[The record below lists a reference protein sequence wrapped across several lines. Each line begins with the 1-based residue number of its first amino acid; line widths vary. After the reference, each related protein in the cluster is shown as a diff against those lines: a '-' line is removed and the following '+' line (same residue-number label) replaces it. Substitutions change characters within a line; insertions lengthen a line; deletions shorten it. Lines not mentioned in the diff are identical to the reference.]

1 MLDVSMSDAAAVLH
15 ADLTLAR
22 RVERAEIE
30 FCALGAGAAVRPEC
44 LEVAGGTALYSA
56 PGSPL
61 NKVLGLGLHGPV
73 SDAELDQLV
82 AFYEGRGEPAQVE
95 LCPLAALDLP
105 ERLLRRGFV
114 PQGFEN
120 ELGAR
125 ITGGS
130 RQAEPGARAVGGVV
144 VERSTSDTDW
154 VMLVAAGF
162 AAGEPHVGGGPE
174 HGPGPSADELAP
186 IMASFVHPEIARY
199 VARVDGAA
207 AGGGASW
214 ERGGVLGVF
223 GTATLP
229 AFRRRGV
236 QAAITVAA
244 LRDASPAAEL
254 AIATTAPGSTSQRT
268 FERLGFRVLYTRTIF
283 VRTPPA
289 AA

>member
-1 MLDVSMSDAAAVLH
+1 MSEAGAVLH
-15 ADLTLAR
+15 ADLALAR
-22 RVERAEIE
+22 RVERAEID
-30 FCALGAGAAVRPEC
+30 FCALGAAAAAR
-44 LEVAGGTALYSA
+44 LERLDVAGGSALYCA

-73 SDAELDQLV
+73 SDADLDQLV
-82 AFYEGRGEPAQVE
+82 AFYERRGEPAQVE
-95 LCPLAALDLP
+95 LCPLAGLDLP
-105 ERLLRRGFV
+105 ERLIRRGFL

-125 ITGGS
+125 ITVS
-130 RQAEPGARAVGGVV
+130 PRPPLPEGVA
-144 VERSTSDTDW
+144 VERTANDAEW
-154 VMLVAAGF
+154 VRLVAEGF

-186 IMASFVHPEIARY
+186 IMASFVHPDIARY
-199 VARVDGAA
+199 VARVEGVA
-207 AGGGASW
+207 AGGGAAW

-229 AFRRRGV
+229 GFRRRGV

-244 LRDASPAAEL
+244 LRDATPAAEL

-268 FERLGFRVLYTRTIF
+268 FERLGFRVLYTRAIF
-283 VRTPPA
+283 VRAPQATA
-289 AA
+289 A